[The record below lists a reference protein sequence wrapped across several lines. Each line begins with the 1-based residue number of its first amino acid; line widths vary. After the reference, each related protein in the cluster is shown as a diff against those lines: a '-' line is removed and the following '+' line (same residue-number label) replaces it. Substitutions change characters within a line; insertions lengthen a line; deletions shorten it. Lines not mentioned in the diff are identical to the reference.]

1 MWYPLDKGEI
11 NMPHKILLDDLFEE
25 LFDDIL
31 YIKLNTYVFDE
42 KKN

>member
-1 MWYPLDKGEI
+1 
-11 NMPHKILLDDLFEE
+11 MPHKILLDDIFEE

-31 YIKLNTYVFDE
+31 YIKLNTYVLDE

>member
-1 MWYPLDKGEI
+1 
-11 NMPHKILLDDLFEE
+11 MPHKILLDDIFEE

>member
-1 MWYPLDKGEI
+1 
-11 NMPHKILLDDLFEE
+11 MPHKILLDDLFEE